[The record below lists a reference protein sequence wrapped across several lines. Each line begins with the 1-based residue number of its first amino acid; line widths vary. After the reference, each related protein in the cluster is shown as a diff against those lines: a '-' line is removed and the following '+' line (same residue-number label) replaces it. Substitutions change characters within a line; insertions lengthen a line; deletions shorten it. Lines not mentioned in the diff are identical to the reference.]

1 MCKITAL
8 ESPIENYSHINYIKR
23 NYTYIKK
30 KSSPKEKKGDKKK
43 KKNTN
48 TDTNTNT
55 TNFHL
60 ISKPNESV

>member
-43 KKNTN
+43 KKIQIQIQIQIQQI
-48 TDTNTNT
+48 
-55 TNFHL
+55 F
-60 ISKPNESV
+60 I

>member
-30 KSSPKEKKGDKKK
+30 NHHQRRKKEIKK

>member
-30 KSSPKEKKGDKKK
+30 NHHQRRKKEIKKK
-43 KKNTN
+43 KKIQIQIQIQIQQI
-48 TDTNTNT
+48 
-55 TNFHL
+55 F
-60 ISKPNESV
+60 I